1 MVMKDFKGPG
11 FSMQVPTDW
20 YITST
25 HEIQAMFISP
35 PYEDGSQANLM
46 VTINPVEEDVTV
58 QSVAEEARKNQE
70 AQYPAYEVLAEG
82 EIEGTEGKGFHREYE
97 WFNADKELRVHQKQV
112 MLVVNNMLYVLTTT
126 RPAVEERTEIVKQ
139 IDATLQQMLNSF
151 KLD

>member
-11 FSMQVPTDW
+11 FSLQVPTDW

-25 HEIQAMFISP
+25 PQIQAMFVSP
-35 PYEDGSQANLM
+35 PYEDGAQANLM
-46 VTINPVEEDVTV
+46 VTINPVEEGVTV

-70 AQYPAYEVLAEG
+70 AQYPEYEVLAEG
-82 EIEGTEGKGFHREYE
+82 EIKGTEGKGFQREFE
-97 WFNADKELRVHQKQV
+97 WINADKELRVYQKQV
-112 MLVVNNMLYVLTTT
+112 LLVVHNMLYVLTTT